1 MNDIK
6 AYLAVMLTL
15 AAVCARGATSDT
27 IAAQADP
34 VNCQLDTR
42 GLAVYRPKTSAELFP
57 FAWNNNENWP
67 TNGMGTGNATIT
79 WTEMDAGT
87 NPDDPTKWSVRS
99 GVDPDT
105 VTGSGE
111 GTTNWVNFALHQ
123 YKATLSYSTGTKTET
138 AYFDLSKLPVLG
150 ETFAVCDHSD
160 GGSSTVD
167 LLVELGNPV
176 WEKLVRGLIEDERLT
191 VVCASTQE
199 ELESATTSLPIT
211 YSARNTPEL
220 LATGKCWVTINS
232 SFPADNSVR
241 QQLWR
246 FVFK

>member
-15 AAVCARGATSDT
+15 AAVCAKGATSDT
-27 IAAQADP
+27 TDIIAQAA

-57 FAWNNNENWP
+57 FAWNNDKNWP
-67 TNGMGTGNATIT
+67 KNGKGTGIATIT
-79 WTEMDAGT
+79 WTEMDGT
-87 NPDDPTKWSVRS
+87 TDPDDPEKWSERS
-99 GVDPDT
+99 DVDLDT

-111 GTTNWVNFALHQ
+111 GTTNWVNYALHQ
-123 YKATLSYSTGTKTET
+123 YKATLSYSTGTET

-160 GGSSTVD
+160 GGSSAVD

-176 WEKLVRGLIEDERLT
+176 WEKLVRGLIDDGRLT
-191 VVCASTQE
+191 VVRASTQE

-220 LATGKCWVTINS
+220 LATGKCWVTIDS
-232 SFPADNSVR
+232 SFPAGSSVR
-241 QQLWR
+241 QQLRR